1 MLLTASGDGRCDAGN
16 RDGALLLCRASSPTN
31 TAFVDAYRKL
41 TGNRANFMTVSGY
54 DGMHL
59 IYEALKKTNGSVA
72 GDALVSAMK
81 GMAWESPR
89 GPMSIDNATG
99 DVIHNI
105 YIRKVERANGEINN
119 VEFVTFKAVKD
130 MRTSAK

>member
-1 MLLTASGDGRCDAGN
+1 MDPQCGRCVLYSISN
-16 RDGALLLCRASSPTN
+16 
-31 TAFVDAYRKL
+31 
-41 TGNRANFMTVSGY
+41 
-54 DGMHL
+54 
-59 IYEALKKTNGSVA
+59 
-72 GDALVSAMK
+72 K